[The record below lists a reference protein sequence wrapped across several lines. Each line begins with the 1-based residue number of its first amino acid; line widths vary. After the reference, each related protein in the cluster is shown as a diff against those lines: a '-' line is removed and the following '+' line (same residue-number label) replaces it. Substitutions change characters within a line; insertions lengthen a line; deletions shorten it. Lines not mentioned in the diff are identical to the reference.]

1 VAASTSKPWAFNLET
16 RPSERDSVMTTIAAR
31 PTEGYSDE
39 ASKGVKKKCFVRIEL
54 NLMAVRS
61 FLSCGV
67 R

>member
-1 VAASTSKPWAFNLET
+1 
-16 RPSERDSVMTTIAAR
+16 MTTIAAR